1 MEERMLDGKC
11 EVLFPYILKS
21 DFNREVYIYWNFL
34 SSVWTAI
41 SFLLL
46 LTMIE
51 FEGEKI
57 KRVSDRE
64 VVLVVQGEM

>member
-1 MEERMLDGKC
+1 MWSIIP
-11 EVLFPYILKS
+11 FYILQND
-21 DFNREVYIYWNFL
+21 DFNREAYIYWNFL

-41 SFLLL
+41 SSFLLL

-57 KRVSDRE
+57 KRVSDRVLE
-64 VVLVVQGEM
+64 VVV